1 MDITLTPQA
10 GTIAAS
16 FDAKDVNS
24 LSNQATQAEPVAAD
38 AVTATQEAQKQDDV
52 ELQERVEKA
61 TQGLNEF
68 FSSIQKNIQF
78 SIDEDTDRSVVKVL
92 EASSGEVIR
101 QIPAESVLELAAKM
115 SKASGL
121 LVEEMI

>member
-16 FDAKDVNS
+16 SDAKDVNS

>member
-16 FDAKDVNS
+16 SDVKYVNS

-38 AVTATQEAQKQDDV
+38 AVTATQEVQKQGDA

-92 EASSGEVIR
+92 EASSGDVIR